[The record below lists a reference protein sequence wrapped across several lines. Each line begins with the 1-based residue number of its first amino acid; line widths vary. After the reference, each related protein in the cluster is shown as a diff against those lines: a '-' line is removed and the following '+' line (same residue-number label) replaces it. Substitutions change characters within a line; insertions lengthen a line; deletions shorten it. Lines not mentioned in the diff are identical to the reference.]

1 MKKLQ
6 MKIKA
11 FTLAEVLIALVIIGV
26 VSSITL
32 PTIFANVHRQSMI
45 TALKKEASV
54 LAQSLERYYMVNGE
68 RLVPDE
74 FRATHTFK
82 PEFMGYFNVLEDCG
96 LGHDDVNTA
105 CIPNTNNGSYNG
117 ENKNAYYN
125 YNHTSKIA
133 MEYFDDG
140 QFVLTDGSLIMLENN
155 NKEIFISVDV
165 NGYAKKPNQLGK
177 DLFMFQVMDN
187 GTLKPMGMTGTKY
200 LSKNYCSSSSTSQMN
215 GAGCTSNFIKY
226 IK

>member
-1 MKKLQ
+1 MKK
-6 MKIKA
+6 KA

-26 VSSITL
+26 IASMTV
-32 PTIFANVHRQSMI
+32 PTITANVHKQAMI
-45 TALKKEASV
+45 SALKKEASV
-54 LAQSLERYYMVNGE
+54 LAQALERYYMYNGE
-68 RLVPDE
+68 RLIPDE
-74 FRATHTFK
+74 YRATHALK
-82 PEFMGYFNVLEDCG
+82 PEFIEYFNVLADCG

-125 YNHTSKIA
+125 YNHTAKIA

-140 QFVLTDGSLIMLENN
+140 QFVLTDGSLVMLENN
-155 NKEIFISVDV
+155 NKEIFVSVDV

-187 GTLKPMGMTGTKY
+187 GTLKPMGMDGTKY
-200 LSKNYCSSSSTSQMN
+200 SSATYCSSSSTASMN
-215 GAGCTSNFIKY
+215 GAGCTVKFLNQKR
-226 IK
+226 

>member
-1 MKKLQ
+1 MKK
-6 MKIKA
+6 KA

-26 VSSITL
+26 IASMTV
-32 PTIFANVHRQSMI
+32 PTIIANVNKQAMI
-45 TALKKEASV
+45 SALKKEASV
-54 LAQSLERYYMVNGE
+54 LAQALERYYMYHGE

-74 FRATHTFK
+74 YRATHALK
-82 PEFMGYFNVLEDCG
+82 PEFIEYFNVLADCG

-125 YNHTSKIA
+125 YNHTAKIA

-155 NKEIFISVDV
+155 NKEIFVSVDV

-187 GTLKPMGMTGTKY
+187 GTLKPMGMENTKY
-200 LSKNYCSSSSTSQMN
+200 SSATYCSNSSTSTMN
-215 GAGCTSNFIKY
+215 GAGCTVKFLNKL
-226 IK
+226 

>member
-1 MKKLQ
+1 MRLR
-6 MKIKA
+6 A

-26 VSSITL
+26 VAAITV
-32 PTIFANVHRQSMI
+32 PTFTANVHRQAMI

-54 LAQSLERYYMVNGE
+54 LAQALERYYMYNGE

-74 FRATHTFK
+74 FRATHQFK
-82 PEFMGYFNVLEDCG
+82 PEIMGYFNVLADCG

-125 YNHTSKIA
+125 YTHSAKIA

-140 QFVLTDGSLIMLENN
+140 QFVLSDGSLVMLENN

-200 LSKNYCSSSSTSQMN
+200 PSSSYCSNSSTSTMN
-215 GAGCTSNFIKY
+215 GAGCTVKFIKRLS
-226 IK
+226 